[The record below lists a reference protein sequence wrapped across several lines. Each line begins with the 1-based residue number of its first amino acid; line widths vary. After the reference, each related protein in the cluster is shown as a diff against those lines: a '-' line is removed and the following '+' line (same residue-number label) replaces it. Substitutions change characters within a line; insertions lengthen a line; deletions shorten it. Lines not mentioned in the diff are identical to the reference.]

1 MEILIKRA
9 RCDDRLNPSHAVS
22 NKRHCKI
29 FMSVLTIFNW
39 KMGIW
44 LKRQRDYDSRE
55 FLKILKNCLWI
66 TLSNWYS
73 HYSREFLGISMK
85 VWNSGRRALEN
96 VREFTRISKNFMT
109 SQAFSRILKNSW
121 YLPCSE
127 NSWKLFR
134 MVLER

>member
-22 NKRHCKI
+22 NKRHCK
-29 FMSVLTIFNW
+29 SVLTI
-39 KMGIW
+39 
-44 LKRQRDYDSRE
+44 YDSRE

-66 TLSNWYS
+66 TLSSWYS

-96 VREFTRISKNFMT
+96 VREFTRISKNFTT
-109 SQAFSRILKNSW
+109 SQAFSRILRNSW
-121 YLPCSE
+121 YLPCSRE
-127 NSWKLFR
+127 F
-134 MVLER
+134 LEIISHGIREVGKISDCSF